1 MTARCYLDYNATA
14 RLRPEARAAVQ
25 EGLERITG
33 NPSSLHGEGRAA
45 RAALEE
51 ARETLAG
58 LYGAEPREAVFAA
71 SGTEANNHAL
81 LAAGEGP
88 LLVSAGEHDSV
99 LAAAPGAE
107 RIPLLPSGVVDLD
120 WLAGRLKRG
129 PKPRLI
135 SVMWVNNETGVINPL
150 AEVAALAKEAGVL
163 FHSDAVQAAG
173 KLPVDFAACGAD
185 LLTFSA
191 HKVGAPAGGGLVLVR
206 EGVELPSLIRGG
218 GQERRRRAGTES
230 VLCALA
236 YAAAAKAAEE
246 MRVATHAR
254 LAGWRESF
262 EAALLEAEP
271 EVTIFG
277 RDAERIANTICF
289 SWAEARSETQLM
301 ALDLAGYAVSAGAA
315 CSSGKI
321 TASHVLL
328 AMGAGPEEA
337 GGALRLSLGWD
348 SREEDLPGFLEAWCR
363 FRDRHRSGG
372 LRTA

>member
-1 MTARCYLDYNATA
+1 MTDRCYLDYNATA
-14 RLRPEARAAVQ
+14 RLRPEARKSVA

-51 ARETLAG
+51 ARETLAT

-81 LAAGEGP
+81 LAGGEGP

-107 RIPLLPSGVVDLD
+107 RIPLLPSGTVDLD
-120 WLAGRLKRG
+120 WLADRLKRG
-129 PKPRLI
+129 PKPSLI
-135 SVMWVNNETGVINPL
+135 SVMWVNNETGVVNPL
-150 AEVAALAKEAGVL
+150 AEVAALAKSSGIL
-163 FHSDAVQAAG
+163 LHSDAVQAAG

-191 HKVGAPAGGGLVLVR
+191 HKVGAPAGSGLVLVR

-236 YAAAAKAAEE
+236 YAAAAKAAEATRE
-246 MRVATHAR
+246 ATHAR
-254 LAGWRESF
+254 LAAWRESF

-277 RDAERIANTICF
+277 RDAERIANTTCF
-289 SWAEARSETQLM
+289 SWAGARSETQLM

-328 AMGAGPEEA
+328 AMGAAPDEA

-363 FRDRHRSGG
+363 FRDRQRSGG
-372 LRTA
+372 LKTA